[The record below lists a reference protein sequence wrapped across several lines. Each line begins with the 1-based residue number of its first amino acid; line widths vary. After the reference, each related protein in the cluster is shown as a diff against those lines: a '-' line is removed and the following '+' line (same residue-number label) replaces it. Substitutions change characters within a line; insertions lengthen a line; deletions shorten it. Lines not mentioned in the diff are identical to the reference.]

1 MIYLLDVS
9 ALLALL
15 WKRHLNHARVQSW
28 AGAHEL
34 AVCPISELGF
44 LRVSCLAYKSS
55 IADAAATLSSWAD
68 AQKPRFFPCDL
79 PVLSVPIA
87 PDGGKTTDFYLCELA
102 QRNDGLVATLDER
115 IMHDAA
121 FLIPS
126 L

>member
-15 WKRHLNHARVQSW
+15 WKRHLNHARAQSW
-28 AGAHEL
+28 ASAHSL

-55 IADAAATLSSWAD
+55 IADAAATLSSWTED
-68 AQKPRFFPCDL
+68 QKPKFFPCDL
-79 PVLSVPIA
+79 PVLSAPIA

-102 QRNDGLVATLDER
+102 LRNGAKMATLDER
-115 IMHDAA
+115 IMHDSA